1 MAKFIIEVDD
11 NIIRE
16 KIEELNDNEK
26 LNELVKEGGAISAL
40 LEMVISRYIIKEI
53 ENGITEFRIQRNM
66 FNKNNN
72 ALELFDLAANRVMQ
86 LVLLSSHGNG
96 LEEDE

>member
-1 MAKFIIEVDD
+1 MAKFIIEVDN

-16 KIEELNDNEK
+16 KFEELNNNEK
-26 LNELVKEGGAISAL
+26 FLELFKGGDAISAL
-40 LEMVISRYIIKEI
+40 LEMITFRYIIKEI

-66 FNKNNN
+66 FNKNNH

-86 LVLLSSHGNG
+86 LALLSRHGNG
-96 LEEDE
+96 QEEV

>member
-11 NIIRE
+11 DIIRE